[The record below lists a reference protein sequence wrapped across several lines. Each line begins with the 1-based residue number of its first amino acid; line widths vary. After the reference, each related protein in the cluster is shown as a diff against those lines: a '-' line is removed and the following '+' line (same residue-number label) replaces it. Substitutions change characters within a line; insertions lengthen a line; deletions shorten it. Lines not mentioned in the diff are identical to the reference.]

1 MANKKI
7 YMGVT
12 ASAVIASS
20 LLAAQSADAASH
32 TVKPGDTL
40 WDIAKKYETS
50 VSHLKEL
57 NNLSSDIILP
67 NQSLKVAGESKSN
80 SSTSKST
87 SNNSGKSS
95 SKSTSGSYTV
105 KAGDTLSGI
114 AYKHKI
120 SLNKLM
126 ELNNLNTTL
135 IFPGDKLVVGKN
147 ASSSSTSAK
156 GSSSSGSSAP
166 SNASTYTVLAG
177 DTLSGIAS
185 KYGTSVSNL
194 KKWNNLNSDLILVG
208 QTLTVNGAKSGSS
221 SSSSTSSNKG
231 SSSSSSTSSSNQ
243 KSTTVY
249 TVKAGDSL
257 SRISAQFGVSVNDLK
272 QWNNLSS
279 SLIYVG
285 QKLNVKGGK
294 SSGGGTSSSSSSS
307 SSSSN
312 SSANKGTAT
321 SSGYNVDKLLSSA
334 FSMQGVKYVW
344 GGATPSGFDCS
355 GFVHFAYNEAGKK
368 MGRTSS
374 QGYYDR
380 SYYVSNPQV
389 GDLVFFSG
397 TYRSGISHLGIYIG
411 DNKFIHAGTS
421 TGVTVTD
428 LSNSYWSKHFDSFKR
443 LY

>member
-20 LLAAQSADAASH
+20 LLAVQSADAATH
-32 TVKPGDTL
+32 TVKSGDTL
-40 WDIAKKYETS
+40 WDIAQKYQTS
-50 VSHLKEL
+50 ISHLKEL
-57 NNLSSDIILP
+57 NNLTSDIIFP
-67 NQSLKVAGESKSN
+67 NQQLKVSGDHGAKSN
-80 SSTSKST
+80 STSKST
-87 SNNSGKSS
+87 STNS

-105 KAGDTLSGI
+105 KAGDTLSEI
-114 AYKHKI
+114 AYKHNM

-126 ELNNLNTTL
+126 ELNNLDTTL
-135 IFPGDKLVVGKN
+135 IFPGDKLVVNKN
-147 ASSSSTSAK
+147 ARTSTSSK
-156 GSSSSGSSAP
+156 GSSSSSGSGSRAP
-166 SNASTYTVLAG
+166 SNASTYTVVAG

-185 KYGTSVSNL
+185 QFGTSVSNL

-208 QTLTVNGAKSGSS
+208 QKLNVKGAKSGG
-221 SSSSTSSNKG
+221 SSN
-231 SSSSSSTSSSNQ
+231 SSTSSSSNS
-243 KSTTVY
+243 KKNTTVY

-257 SRISAQFGVSVNDLK
+257 SRISAQFGVSVSNLK

-279 SLIYVG
+279 DLIYVG

-294 SSGGGTSSSSSSS
+294 SSSSGSTSSGSSSSSG
-307 SSSSN
+307 SSN
-312 SSANKGTAT
+312 KGSSTNN
-321 SSGYNVDKLLSSA
+321 GYNVDKLLNTA

-344 GGATPSGFDCS
+344 GGQTPNGFDCS
-355 GFVHFAYNEAGKK
+355 GFIHFAYNEAGKK
-368 MGRTSS
+368 MSRTSS

-411 DNKFIHAGTS
+411 NNKFIHAGTS

-428 LSNSYWSKHFDSFKR
+428 LSNPYWSKHFDSFKR
-443 LY
+443 FY